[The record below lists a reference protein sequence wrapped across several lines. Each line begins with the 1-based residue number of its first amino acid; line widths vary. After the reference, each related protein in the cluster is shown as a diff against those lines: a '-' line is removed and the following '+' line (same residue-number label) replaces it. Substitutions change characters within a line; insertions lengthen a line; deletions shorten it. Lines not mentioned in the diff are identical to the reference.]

1 MYTPWAAFFSPE
13 GQRLL
18 QQCIDLALEEDGPE
32 LTAMGLF
39 TPDAYLNAAIRAK
52 QDTLVVGLPVIGPVF
67 RSLGSPFRWQALAAE
82 ATPVPAMTVVAR
94 ISAPAVAMLKAER
107 VILNF
112 ITHLSGIANLT
123 ARYAREL
130 EGTGVR
136 LLDTRKTTPGY
147 RLLEKAAVA
156 HGGGT
161 NHRMGLYD
169 RAMVKDNHLMTD
181 GNTEHLQQCIN
192 RLRAEKPGVEI
203 QLEADTLE
211 QVEAFLKLEGVD
223 HILLDNMTPEML
235 KQAVAMRGDR
245 ATPLIEASG
254 GVNLDTVAAI
264 AESGV
269 DFVSVG
275 YVTHSAPSLD
285 LGLDFSVE

>member
-1 MYTPWAAFFSPE
+1 MKAVSHTS
-13 GQRLL
+13 
-18 QQCIDLALEEDGPE
+18 
-32 LTAMGLF
+32 
-39 TPDAYLNAAIRAK
+39 
-52 QDTLVVGLPVIGPVF
+52 
-67 RSLGSPFRWQALAAE
+67 
-82 ATPVPAMTVVAR
+82 AR
-94 ISAPAVAMLKAER
+94 I
-107 VILNF
+107 
-112 ITHLSGIANLT
+112 
-123 ARYAREL
+123 
-130 EGTGVR
+130 
-136 LLDTRKTTPGY
+136 LDTRKTTPGY
-147 RLLEKAAVA
+147 RLLEKAAVL

-181 GNTEHLQQCIN
+181 GNTEHLQECIN
-192 RLRAEKPGVEI
+192 RLRQEKPGVEI

-211 QVEAFLKLEGVD
+211 QVGNFLKLEGVD

-235 KQAVAMRGDR
+235 KQAVALRGGR
-245 ATPLIEASG
+245 TTPLLEASG
-254 GVNLDTVAAI
+254 GVHLDTVAAI